1 MIPGTVD
8 DARYP
13 GVPGV
18 RPAACQRGQR
28 LLARLAQRPP
38 GAYARLGGLGHA
50 RAHDGVD
57 RHTLAALAGARASS
71 PPPPL
76 HRSPTPTTP
85 PQRLTQCKE
94 NNKAA
99 FIGYITGGYPT
110 PADTVPL
117 LKGMEAGGC
126 DVIELGVPFTDP
138 QADGATIQEA
148 NKQALAQGTS
158 LPQVV
163 EMVKQAR
170 AEGVTAPIMLMGYW
184 NPFLQ

>member
-1 MIPGTVD
+1 M
-8 DARYP
+8 
-13 GVPGV
+13 
-18 RPAACQRGQR
+18 
-28 LLARLAQRPP
+28 
-38 GAYARLGGLGHA
+38 
-50 RAHDGVD
+50 
-57 RHTLAALAGARASS
+57 
-71 PPPPL
+71 
-76 HRSPTPTTP
+76 
-85 PQRLTQCKE
+85 
-94 NNKAA
+94 
-99 FIGYITGGYPT
+99 
-110 PADTVPL
+110 PL